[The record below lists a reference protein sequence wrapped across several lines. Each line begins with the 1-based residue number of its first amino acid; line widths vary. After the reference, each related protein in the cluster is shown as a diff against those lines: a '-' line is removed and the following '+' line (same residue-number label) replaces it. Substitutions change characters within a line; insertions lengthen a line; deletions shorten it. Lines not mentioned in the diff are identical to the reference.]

1 MSTWSL
7 IRQCHFVLHVPAN
20 GPQEDL
26 VCTLPGDRGESGQ
39 LAVFLDP
46 PRRAGQPFSSKS
58 THSHFPFSGDLLTE
72 VLILVL
78 HSAQQFHLTFG
89 FLNFIHAGPYLRSE
103 HKWHSPGLI
112 STCKNRCHCRKSTV
126 AWNGDHLLF
135 DTKVR
140 NWRKNSLIAHLR
152 QPVLSLLL
160 SQLKPHLTIWE
171 FSSQCSCLKYNRWPL
186 ISKLKS
192 ANKVKTI
199 FLYWISLTSRLST
212 LKC

>member
-1 MSTWSL
+1 M
-7 IRQCHFVLHVPAN
+7 
-20 GPQEDL
+20 
-26 VCTLPGDRGESGQ
+26 
-39 LAVFLDP
+39 
-46 PRRAGQPFSSKS
+46 
-58 THSHFPFSGDLLTE
+58 FPFSCFWWFTYRNPDSCPSHPSPVSPHLWLFK
-72 VLILVL
+72 
-78 HSAQQFHLTFG
+78 FHPCWTISEIQGQGTFPRTHQPLWKQTSLSQ
-89 FLNFIHAGPYLRSE
+89 LNCCLKWWPFAFWHKSE
-103 HKWHSPGLI
+103 KL
-112 STCKNRCHCRKSTV
+112 K
-126 AWNGDHLLF
+126 
-135 DTKVR
+135 
-140 NWRKNSLIAHLR
+140 KNSLIAHLR